1 MHFAVSRY
9 NPIFGKN
16 FRPTLAPMMWDA
28 GRYVYMNW

>member
-16 FRPTLAPMMWDA
+16 FRPTLALWYGMLVGM
-28 GRYVYMNW
+28 YT